1 MDIMNETEYNGAI
14 VCINETIDIMNN
26 LIKKIKNNI

>member
-1 MDIMNETEYNGAI
+1 MDIMNETEYNRAI
-14 VCINETIDIMNN
+14 VCVNEAIDIMNS